1 MECPN
6 CKEKYQFY
14 EVPFEYRNMKFLVTE
29 FLCPFCEVWITPS
42 KLYIKIMSVVFALA
56 ITSIIFVFLSILN
69 NADYKIYAIGSGLM
83 SFISFIFSYQVL
95 KYEVKE

>member
-6 CKEKYQFY
+6 CKEKYEFY

-42 KLYIKIMSVVFALA
+42 KSYKNLLTMVFILA
-56 ITSIIFVFLSILN
+56 TISIIFIVLGVYYDPLYKLFAFASGLITFITFILS
-69 NADYKIYAIGSGLM
+69 YKIL
-83 SFISFIFSYQVL
+83 SYVI
-95 KYEVKE
+95 K